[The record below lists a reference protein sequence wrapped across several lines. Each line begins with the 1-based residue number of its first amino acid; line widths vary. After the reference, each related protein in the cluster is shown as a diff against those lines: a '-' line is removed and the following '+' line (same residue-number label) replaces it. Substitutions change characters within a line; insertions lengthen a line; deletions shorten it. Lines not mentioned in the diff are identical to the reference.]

1 MSVKPAKLLLAGA
14 LAVLVALGITT
25 IAAAQSDE
33 EKVVLTV
40 GVQGS
45 VFDSMSPLVGQTA
58 FDYDVWNN
66 QYETVTRKA
75 AADFETTPGLAESWE
90 ASNDGKTYTYKLR
103 GGLKWSDGQPLT
115 ANDIAF
121 TINRGR
127 EEEWLN
133 YSSWVGNLT
142 AKVIDDRT
150 VEVTSSVPDPKLPGL
165 GDVYILPEH
174 VWGKLSAD
182 EISKYPGEDGVG
194 SGPFVLDEFKRGQYV
209 RLKSNPNYWEG
220 QRPIDEVVF
229 RIFNNPDAMVAALER
244 GEIDAAHNVPSQAME
259 RLSTADS
266 IVPVEGNQGGFDE
279 IAINGGDGLKK
290 PHPALLDRN
299 VRVAIAHAIDKQT
312 LLDRVWLGLGSV
324 EESVSPSADP
334 AWVPE
339 IPADE
344 LFEYDPEKANQI
356 LDDAGYEDTDGDG
369 VREMPGGGE
378 PLEFT
383 YYVRSESEVAPP
395 VAEFVSGWLKEI
407 GIQVELKPISADE
420 LITVIGKGDYDMFHW
435 SWTPYVDP
443 DAQLSYFQCNQIA
456 SDPED
461 PTNYY
466 NDANYCD
473 PEYDK
478 LYEQQKVELDKDK
491 RLELVHEMLTRFHG
505 SAVYQVLALTP
516 DLQAYRT
523 DRFAGWLHQPA
534 DVGPVI
540 FSNTSPTYRNLT
552 VAASSSGGGGGMST
566 GAIIGIVAVA
576 IAGAA
581 LIFYFVRRRS
591 TAEERE

>member
-1 MSVKPAKLLLAGA
+1 MKPAKLLVAGT
-14 LAVLVALGITT
+14 LAVLVALGAT
-25 IAAAQSDE
+25 AAASAQSDE
-33 EKVVLTV
+33 KVVFTV
-40 GVQGS
+40 GVTSS
-45 VFDSMSPLVGQTA
+45 VFDSMSPLIGQTA

-75 AADFETTPGLAESWE
+75 AADFATTPGLAESWE
-90 ASNDGKTYTYKLR
+90 ASNDDKTYTYHLR
-103 GGLKWSDGQPLT
+103 DGLKWSDGEPLT
-115 ANDIAF
+115 ASDIAF

-127 EEEWLN
+127 EESWLN
-133 YSSWVGNLT
+133 YESWVANLT
-142 AKVIDDRT
+142 AKVIDDQT
-150 VEVTSSVPDPKLPGL
+150 VEIASSVPDPKLPGL
-165 GDVYILPEH
+165 GDIYILPEH
-174 VWGKLSAD
+174 IWGKLSAD

-209 RLKSNPNYWEG
+209 RLTANPNYWEG
-220 QRPIDEVVF
+220 ARPIDEIVF
-229 RIFNNPDAMVAALER
+229 RIFNNPDAMVAALEK

-259 RLSTADS
+259 KLSTADS
-266 IVPVEGNQGGFDE
+266 IVAVQGNQGGFDE

-312 LLDRVWLGLGSV
+312 LLDRVYLGLGSV
-324 EESVSPSADP
+324 EESISPSADP

-339 IPADE
+339 IPAE
-344 LFEYDPEKANQI
+344 EQFEYDSVKANQI
-356 LDDAGYEDTDGDG
+356 LDDAGYADTDGNG
-369 VREMPGGGE
+369 VREMPGGGD

-395 VAEFVSGWLKEI
+395 VAEFVSGWLDEI
-407 GIQVELKPISADE
+407 GIKLELKPISADE

-456 SDPED
+456 SDPDD

-478 LYEQQKVELDKDK
+478 LYNQQKVELDQEK
-491 RLELVHEMLTRFHG
+491 RMEIVHQMLRRWHE
-505 SAVYQVLALTP
+505 SAVYQVFALTP

-523 DRFAGWLHQPA
+523 DRFAGWLNQPA
-534 DVGPVI
+534 EVGPVI

-552 VAASSSGGGGGMST
+552 VAASSSSGGDGMST
-566 GAIIGIVAVA
+566 GAIIGLVVVGM
-576 IAGAA
+576 AGVA
-581 LIFYFVRRRS
+581 LIVYFLRRRS
-591 TAEERE
+591 TAGERE

>member
-1 MSVKPAKLLLAGA
+1 MKPLKLLVVAALSVLA
-14 LAVLVALGITT
+14 ALGLT
-25 IAAAQSDE
+25 AAATAQSSDDE
-33 EKVVLTV
+33 RVVLTV
-40 GVQGS
+40 GVTSS
-45 VFDSMSPLVGQTA
+45 VFDSMSPLIGQTA

-66 QYETVTRKA
+66 QYETITRKA
-75 AADFETTPGLAESWE
+75 AADFATTPGLAESWDE
-90 ASNDGKTYTYKLR
+90 SNGGKTYTYHLR
-103 GGLKWSDGQPLT
+103 DGLKWSDGVPLT
-115 ANDIAF
+115 AKDIAF

-127 EEEWLN
+127 DESWLN
-133 YSSWVGNLT
+133 YDSWVTNLT
-142 AKVIDDRT
+142 AKVIDDTT
-150 VEVTSSVPDPKLPGL
+150 VEITSKVPDPKLPGL

-174 VWGKLSAD
+174 IWGKFDAN
-182 EISKYPGEDGVG
+182 EITKYAGEDGVG

-209 RLKSNPNYWEG
+209 RLKANPNYWEG
-220 QRPIDEVVF
+220 ERPIDEIVF
-229 RIFNNPDAMVAALER
+229 RIFNNPDAMVAALEK

-259 RLSTADS
+259 KLSTSDS
-266 IVPVEGNQGGFDE
+266 IVAVQGNQGGFDE

-312 LLDRVWLGLGSV
+312 LLDRVYLGQGSV
-324 EESVSPSADP
+324 SETVSPSADP

-339 IPADE
+339 LSADE
-344 LFEYDPEKANQI
+344 QFEYDPEKANQI
-356 LDDAGYEDTDGDG
+356 LDDAGYEDTNGDG
-369 VREMPGGGE
+369 VREMPGGGD
-378 PLEFT
+378 PLEFS

-407 GIQVELKPISADE
+407 GIKINLKPISADE

-456 SDPED
+456 SDPAD

-478 LYEQQKVELDKDK
+478 LYEQQKVELDKAK
-491 RLELVHEMLTRFHG
+491 RLEIVHAMLKRFHD
-505 SAVYQVLALTP
+505 SAVYQVFALTP

-523 DRFAGWLHQPA
+523 DRFAGWLNQPA

-552 VAASSSGGGGGMST
+552 VTASTSSGGGGLST
-566 GAIIGIVAVA
+566 GAIIGLVAAV
-576 IAGAA
+576 IAGGA